1 MTMNRTFIVVFCSSY
16 ETRVKHNDKR
26 PSSLSSVFFPWIVE
40 DNDKPPHLSSSFA
53 TKEKNKKNTETHKRM
68 TSLPHRPLH

>member
-1 MTMNRTFIVVFCSSY
+1 
-16 ETRVKHNDKR
+16 
-26 PSSLSSVFFPWIVE
+26 
-40 DNDKPPHLSSSFA
+40 LSSSFA